1 MWTDQNRVYAAFM
14 GVIDGYLEVDGEWE
28 QDLIKGCGKRIAES
42 KRLHI
47 RCPTKCVLKSAK
59 EVHCIKPPRFYLIF
73 SKKHNHL
80 KITVAHIHAPITP
93 IYPYKDPSVCAVC
106 HPQRPPCGCVTNH
119 AGNELG
125 ASSGNSTSYL
135 STSAQ
140 IWGTHINI
148 VFLDRWI
155 NEPP

>member
-14 GVIDGYLEVDGEWE
+14 GVIDGCLEVDGGWAL
-28 QDLIKGCGKRIAES
+28 DSCGKGIVE
-42 KRLHI
+42 RLHI
-47 RCPTKCVLKSAK
+47 WYPTKYVCVSARK
-59 EVHCIKPPRFYLIF
+59 CTASNHRGFTLYTF

-80 KITVAHIHAPITP
+80 KSTVAHIHAPITP
-93 IYPYKDPSVCAVC
+93 AYPYKDPSVCAVC
-106 HPQRPPCGCVTNH
+106 HPQRPLCGCVTNH

-125 ASSGNSTSYL
+125 ASRGNSTSYL

-155 NEPP
+155 NEAP